1 MKDRTVFTQPIYGVE
16 LEPRVT
22 SGYCNTAELPPV
34 DLQKVELKINKLVM
48 TAKLHQEVIEGLQAE
63 VKMIAQ
69 QFDII
74 TQEIQKA
81 LGKGEE

>member
-1 MKDRTVFTQPIYGVE
+1 MKDSAVFAQP
-16 LEPRVT
+16 LEARV
-22 SGYCNTAELPPV
+22 
-34 DLQKVELKINKLVM
+34 NKLVL